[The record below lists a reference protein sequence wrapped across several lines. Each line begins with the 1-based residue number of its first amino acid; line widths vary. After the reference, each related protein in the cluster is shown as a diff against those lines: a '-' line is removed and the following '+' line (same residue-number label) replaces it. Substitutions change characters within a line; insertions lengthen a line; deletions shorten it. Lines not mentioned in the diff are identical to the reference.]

1 LDFYSNPSFSNACIV
16 HYGQKVF
23 VDTIRVSS
31 RCDSNGNLLKI
42 FLFAIIFSSNLS
54 IVMYNKEE
62 TIISSEEISLNLMRT
77 QSIYVTI
84 LWKYFL
90 YLYDYKQA
98 VIRYANLVKYFLDVL
113 GQLER
118 LEQND
123 AHDLLIETVTTK
135 IEHELVV
142 ED

>member
-1 LDFYSNPSFSNACIV
+1 
-16 HYGQKVF
+16 
-23 VDTIRVSS
+23 
-31 RCDSNGNLLKI
+31 
-42 FLFAIIFSSNLS
+42 
-54 IVMYNKEE
+54 MYNKEE